1 MSDTSISSQV
11 YISRDQ
17 IRNQIIASL
26 QDYLELGNVDL
37 TKSSF
42 LSFIINTISTLT
54 SNLFFYNV
62 STYREF
68 FLTTAQLPESIYNLS
83 SFLGYTPKGASYA
96 TAYVLMGFP
105 MGFYDPLSP
114 SVEFTLPNEFSFSA
128 GNIIFK
134 TYYTTRVV
142 VTNNTTVTAKII
154 LDDNREIDVPIYM
167 DTTANPVTFYL
178 TLPTRQTVPETQQL
192 QIQSDLQ
199 PYVFTSVDLNF
210 SDQLSSISLAVGDES
225 NIYTQYPSIFL
236 IPSGE
241 KGFVSEK
248 KSFGRRLY
256 FGNGFI
262 GVQPPAGAR
271 VYVDYIT
278 TKGALGNI
286 ITGSITTGDRI
297 YVQLTNGEV
306 RAVEYTCINTSVAV
320 GGIDEESL
328 DNIRTNAIQNITSLS
343 RLVSETDFKNIN
355 TIIPNSPF
363 GANATPILK
372 RSDIRFNE
380 IQLYTTLTY
389 LDNTVPTKNI
399 WYSVDSTT
407 DRIPKYSTL
416 FFNSIPYYN
425 IFDIVIDKIN
435 NYAYYE
441 YIVHKNVLSP
451 DLSVVYDPHYTAIVL
466 QTLETSNP
474 SGDIIEFKY
483 NYTGTDTTASCYF
496 TIEETGEQYAMIN
509 DSTNHN
515 FIRTLSYNDLPQGL
529 ITTVFTLNK
538 SSYGIPSP
546 VLEYRSNILIR
557 QMLNSS
563 MISNVI
569 NDSTSTDLIIYDIPT
584 IDKSYYD
591 NLADQVSFESLCVQ
605 PLVLA
610 QYFDGYRMLTDFI
623 NIKFADTIGVLL
635 GMKLNKP
642 TKLPVIDFTLTE
654 PINPSVGDRY
664 IVDPESTYSPEMI
677 SHRNWFM
684 QCHRIILPGLAQ
696 WTFIEPNTNDIVL
709 VSNLDSRYI
718 FSGSN
723 WVIPQYNIPLH
734 INVEIFKDARHYGSD
749 KELIQLIK
757 NTLISKFSSKFGVNY
772 TIRKS
777 EIISAIHNTSG
788 VAYCHL
794 VDPKTDIFFNFDI
807 NNFTRTQLLEYAPE
821 YVFFTMDSISVK
833 IISSK

>member
-17 IRNQIIASL
+17 IRNQIIASVK
-26 QDYLELGNVDL
+26 DYLELGNVDL

-42 LSFIINTISTLT
+42 LSFIINTMSTLT

-96 TAYVLMGFP
+96 GVYVLMGFP
-105 MGFYDPLSP
+105 MGFYDPSSP
-114 SVEFTLPNEFSFSA
+114 SVEFTIPNEFNFSA
-128 GNIIFK
+128 GTVIFK
-134 TYYTTRVV
+134 TYYTTRV
-142 VTNNTTVTAKII
+142 TITDNTTVTAKLI
-154 LDDNREIDVPIYM
+154 LDDNREIDVPIYI
-167 DTTANPVTFYL
+167 DTTTNPATFYI
-178 TLPTRQTVPETQQL
+178 TLPARQVVSETQQL

-210 SDQLSSISLAVGDES
+210 SDQLSSISVAVGDEG
-225 NIYTQYPSIFL
+225 NIYTQYPSVFL

-262 GVQPPAGAR
+262 GVQPPAGAK
-271 VYVDYIT
+271 VYVNYT
-278 TKGALGNI
+278 TTQGAIGNV
-286 ITGSITTGDRI
+286 ITGSITLGDRI
-297 YVQLTNGEV
+297 YVQLTSGEV

-320 GGIDEESL
+320 GGVDEESL
-328 DNIRTNAIQNITSLS
+328 DDIRAHAIQNITSLS

-389 LDNTVPTKNI
+389 LNSVVPTKNI
-399 WYSVDSTT
+399 WYSVASSV

-416 FFNSIPYYN
+416 LFNSVPYYN
-425 IFDIVIDKIN
+425 IFDIVIDRVN

-451 DLSVVYDPHYTAIVL
+451 ELSVVYDPHYTDIAL

-474 SGDIIEFKY
+474 SGDSIEFKY

-496 TIEETGEQYAMIN
+496 MIEETGEYYTMTN
-509 DSTNHN
+509 DSTNHS
-515 FIRTLSYNDLPQGL
+515 FIHILSYNDLPQGP
-529 ITTVFTLNK
+529 ITAVFTLNK
-538 SSYGIPSP
+538 SSYGIPIP
-546 VLEYRSNILIR
+546 VSEYRANILIR
-557 QMLNSS
+557 QVLDSS
-563 MISNVI
+563 MISNVV
-569 NDSTSTDLIIYDIPT
+569 NDSTSMDSIIYDIPT
-584 IDKSYYD
+584 IDKEYYD
-591 NLADQVSFESLCVQ
+591 NLVDQVSFESLCVQ
-605 PLVLA
+605 PLVIS

-635 GMKLNKP
+635 GMKLNKT
-642 TKLPVIDFTLTE
+642 TKLPVIDFVLTE
-654 PINPSVGDRY
+654 PSNPSIGDRY
-664 IVDPESTYSPEMI
+664 IVDPESTYNPDMI

-684 QCHRIILPGLAQ
+684 QCQRIILPGLAQ
-696 WTFIEPNTNDIVL
+696 WTYIEPNTNDIVL
-709 VSNLDSRYI
+709 VRNADARYI

-723 WVIPQYNIPLH
+723 WMVPQYNIPLH
-734 INVEIFKDARHYGSD
+734 INVEIYKNANYYGSD

-757 NTLISKFSSKFGVNY
+757 NTLITKFSPKFGVNY

-777 EIISAIHNTSG
+777 EIISTIHNTTG

-807 NNFTRTQLLEYAPE
+807 NNFTRIQLLEYAPE
-821 YVFFTMDSISVK
+821 HIFFTTDTISVK